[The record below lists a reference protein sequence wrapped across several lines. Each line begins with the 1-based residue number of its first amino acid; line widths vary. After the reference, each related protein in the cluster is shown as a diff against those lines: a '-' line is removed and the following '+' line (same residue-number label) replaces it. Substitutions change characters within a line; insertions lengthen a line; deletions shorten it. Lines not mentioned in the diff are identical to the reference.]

1 MKLIDIFYNYLYYL
15 IHPFQA
21 HKEIASGDGKVK
33 ALGLYES
40 LGVSWVF
47 VVVAGLIRIV
57 LINLVIFMFLNM
69 LDPGNGLLEG
79 VIDNR
84 GFTGFYFLILTSVLD
99 VVFYPLIT
107 MFILQF
113 WEFVIKSYA
122 SLAGVKGD
130 IDQKAKTILSVSLSS
145 HILLIVPVFG
155 EMAQKTANFIQMYAG
170 IREQMQFSRSLT
182 FCVLL
187 TTVLF
192 FLFLTTFMVILVSL

>member
-1 MKLIDIFYNYLYYL
+1 MKLIDIFYNYLHYL
-15 IHPFQA
+15 IHPFQS
-21 HKEIASGDGKVK
+21 HKEIASGEGKIK

-69 LDPGNGLLEG
+69 FDPGNGILEG
-79 VIDNR
+79 MMENR

-113 WEFVIKSYA
+113 WEFVLKSYA
-122 SLAGVKGD
+122 SMAGVKGD
-130 IDQKAKTILSVSLSS
+130 VDKKTKTILSVSLSS
-145 HILLIVPVFG
+145 HILLVVPVFG
-155 EMAQKTANFIQMYAG
+155 EMAQKTAHFIQMYAG
-170 IREQMQFSRSLT
+170 IREQMNFSRSLT

-187 TTVLF
+187 TPVLF
-192 FLFLTTFMVILVSL
+192 FLFLATLMVLIISL